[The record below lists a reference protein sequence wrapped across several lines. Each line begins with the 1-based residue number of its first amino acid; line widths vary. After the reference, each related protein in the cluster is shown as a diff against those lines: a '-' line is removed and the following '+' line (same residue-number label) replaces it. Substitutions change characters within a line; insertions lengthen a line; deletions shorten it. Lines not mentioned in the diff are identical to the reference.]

1 MNALTIV
8 LLLAVVLLG
17 VTTMVL
23 LSIKVAHKDQL
34 PSDNAK
40 GKSTTNNYRYQIKMS
55 MMSRAEE
62 GVFRKLVELCEGQCY
77 VVPQVHLSSLFEHK
91 IPGQKYSAAFSH
103 INGKSVDF
111 VLLDQES
118 LKPLCAIELDDSSHN
133 ATDRQERDQE
143 VERIFAVAKF
153 PLVRLTQAMASSREK
168 VGEAIMSAVN
178 APAKK

>member
-17 VTTMVL
+17 VTSMVL
-23 LSIKVAHKDQL
+23 LSIKISRKEQL

-40 GKSTTNNYRYQIKMS
+40 GKSTANYQYQAKMS

-62 GVFRKLVELCEGQCY
+62 GVFRKLVDLCEGQCY
-77 VVPQVHLSSLFEHK
+77 VVPQIHLSSLFEHK

-111 VLLDQES
+111 VLLDQKS

-153 PLVRLTQAMASSREK
+153 PLIRLSQAMASSSEK
-168 VGEAIMSAVN
+168 LGEAIMAAVN
-178 APAKK
+178 TPTKK

>member
-1 MNALTIV
+1 MNVVTIV

-17 VTTMVL
+17 VMSMVF
-23 LSIKVAHKDQL
+23 LSSKRGRKDQL

-40 GKSTTNNYRYQIKMS
+40 GKSTANYQYQAKMS

-62 GVFRKLVELCEGQCY
+62 GVFRKLVDLCEDQCY
-77 VVPQVHLSSLFEHK
+77 VIPQVHLSSLFEHK
-91 IPGQKYSAAFSH
+91 IRGQKYNAAFSH

-133 ATDRQERDQE
+133 AAERQERDQE
-143 VERIFAVAKF
+143 VERIFAAAKF

-178 APAKK
+178 APTKK

>member
-1 MNALTIV
+1 
-8 LLLAVVLLG
+8 
-17 VTTMVL
+17 
-23 LSIKVAHKDQL
+23 
-34 PSDNAK
+34 
-40 GKSTTNNYRYQIKMS
+40 
-55 MMSRAEE
+55 MMTRAEE

-91 IPGQKYSAAFSH
+91 IRGQRYGAAFSH

-153 PLVRLTQAMASSREK
+153 PLIRLSQSTASSREK
-168 VGEAIMSAVN
+168 VGEAIMAAVN
-178 APAKK
+178 TPTK

>member
-1 MNALTIV
+1 MNALMIV

-23 LSIKVAHKDQL
+23 LSIKMGRKDQL

-40 GKSTTNNYRYQIKMS
+40 GKSTANYQYQAKMS

-62 GVFRKLVELCEGQCY
+62 GVFRKLVDLCEDQCY
-77 VVPQVHLSSLFEHK
+77 VVPQVHLSCLFAHE
-91 IPGQKYSAAFSH
+91 IRGQNWKAAFNH

-111 VLLDQES
+111 VLLDQKS